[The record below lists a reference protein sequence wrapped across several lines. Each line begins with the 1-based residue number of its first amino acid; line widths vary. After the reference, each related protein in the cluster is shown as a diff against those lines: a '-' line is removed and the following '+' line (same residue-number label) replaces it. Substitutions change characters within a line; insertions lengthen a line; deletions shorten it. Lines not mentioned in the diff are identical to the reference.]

1 MRRIWITIAL
11 LAIATSAGAQTG
23 SVDSVEVHYAAGDYV
38 SVVRLLSPEQQL
50 RSRPCLLLGW
60 SYYRLGRMQDAH
72 DTFRDGTERFPSNL
86 DLRNGLAFASYR
98 LGNSE
103 EAEALFRSVLASN
116 PERFESLSGL
126 AFVLYT
132 SQRFREA
139 LPLFDEM
146 LRSGRA
152 TEATEHQL
160 VTSVDGWLSAWSEE
174 GHTPAEMVAAAWRLA
189 DEGNERS
196 AVEVFR
202 WVKERDPFHPGARLG
217 LGTLGPRFGLEEEAL
232 TSLQGLLRENPH
244 DLDARVALAE
254 LHLEAGRAREAQR
267 EIDVL
272 MEEAPADPRTRRLR
286 REMQQVGGEE

>member
-1 MRRIWITIAL
+1 MRRCFIILAL
-11 LAIATSAGAQTG
+11 LAIATSADARSG
-23 SVDSVEVHYAAGDYV
+23 VDSVEVYYAAGDYGA
-38 SVVRLLSPEQQL
+38 VVRLLSHDQQL

-60 SYYRLGRMQDAH
+60 SYYRLGRMEDAH
-72 DTFRDGTERFPSNL
+72 AVFRGGAERFPSNL

-103 EAEALFRSVLASN
+103 EAEALFRSVLDSN

-152 TEATEHQL
+152 TEDTEHQL
-160 VTSVDGWLSAWSEE
+160 VTSVDGWLSAWSED
-174 GHTPAEMVAAAWRLA
+174 GHTRAEMVAEAWRLA

-217 LGTLGPRFGLEEEAL
+217 LGTLGPRFGLEAEAL
-232 TSLQGLLRENPH
+232 VSLQGLLRENPH

-254 LHLEAGRAREAQR
+254 LHLGAGRAREAQR
-267 EIDVL
+267 EIDLL
-272 MEEAPADPRTRRLR
+272 MEEAPSDPRTRRLR
-286 REMQQVGGEE
+286 REMQQAGGEE